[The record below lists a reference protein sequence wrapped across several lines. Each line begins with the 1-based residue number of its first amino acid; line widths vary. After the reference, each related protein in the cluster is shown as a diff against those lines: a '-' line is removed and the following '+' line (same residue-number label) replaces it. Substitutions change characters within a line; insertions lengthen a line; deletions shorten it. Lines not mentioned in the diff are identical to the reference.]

1 MTRIMSAS
9 SRSRCTSHS
18 SQPGTAA
25 ISDAACRSRSAS
37 CAPRPS
43 RARNVA
49 VRVIGVIEVIGR
61 TLSGAAGR
69 VLEKS
74 AYAQDLPNRQPRARA
89 AMGTRSLISSRK
101 SPPSPQLERVVDRH
115 WIVRWDLR
123 GREPFQ
129 QEVLPHPS
137 VNLVIEP
144 HGSWVWGV
152 PTTRDV
158 RLLQGEGWA
167 VGTKFKPG
175 AFTALTGIEASKITD
190 GRVSLKAAF
199 GHDLNHREFDA
210 ARGALYAV
218 VAKIEARLAPR
229 ADVDDPDAALVTE
242 VIQSMRHVGP
252 NTRVEH
258 LAAMHHVAPRTL
270 QRLFRRYVGVG
281 PKWVLKRLRIH
292 QAAEQLTA
300 TSPPPWTELALDLAT
315 TTTPTSSATSGSS
328 SDAHPP
334 NTPPERPGHAR
345 TRTSVRGEE
354 AMPRCA

>member
-1 MTRIMSAS
+1 VPTTSPTDNHGLVRPWERD
-9 SRSRCTSHS
+9 RSFH
-18 SQPGTAA
+18 
-25 ISDAACRSRSAS
+25 
-37 CAPRPS
+37 
-43 RARNVA
+43 
-49 VRVIGVIEVIGR
+49 
-61 TLSGAAGR
+61 
-69 VLEKS
+69 LEG
-74 AYAQDLPNRQPRARA
+74 L
-89 AMGTRSLISSRK
+89 
-101 SPPSPQLERVVDRH
+101 PPSPQLERVVDRH

-144 HGSWVWGV
+144 DGSWVWGV

-199 GHDLNHREFDA
+199 GHDLNHHEFEA

-218 VAKIEARLAPR
+218 VAKIEAGLAPR

-242 VIQSMRHVGP
+242 VIQSIRHVGP
-252 NTRVEH
+252 NTRVEQ

-281 PKWVLKRLRIH
+281 PKWVLKRLRI
-292 QAAEQLTA
+292 A
-300 TSPPPWTELALDLAT
+300 TRQPNSSRQRVPLHGPSSHSTSAT

-334 NTPPERPGHAR
+334 NTPPKRPGDAR

>member
-1 MTRIMSAS
+1 MPRTSPTGNHGLVRPWEHG
-9 SRSRCTSHS
+9 RSFH
-18 SQPGTAA
+18 
-25 ISDAACRSRSAS
+25 
-37 CAPRPS
+37 
-43 RARNVA
+43 
-49 VRVIGVIEVIGR
+49 
-61 TLSGAAGR
+61 
-69 VLEKS
+69 LE
-74 AYAQDLPNRQPRARA
+74 
-89 AMGTRSLISSRK
+89 SL
-101 SPPSPQLERVVDRH
+101 PPSPQLERVVDRH

-123 GREPFQ
+123 GRQPFQ

-190 GRVSLKAAF
+190 GRVSLEAAF
-199 GHDLNHREFDA
+199 GPDLNHREFDA

-258 LAAMHHVAPRTL
+258 LAAMTTSRRAPCSASSGATWASGPSGSSSASVSTRQPNGSP
-270 QRLFRRYVGVG
+270 QRVPVHG
-281 PKWVLKRLRIH
+281 PSSH
-292 QAAEQLTA
+292 S
-300 TSPPPWTELALDLAT
+300 TSAT

-328 SDAHPP
+328 SDARPP
-334 NTPPERPGHAR
+334 NTPPKQPGHAR
-345 TRTSVRGEE
+345 TRTSRFGVR
-354 AMPRCA
+354 

>member
-1 MTRIMSAS
+1 MPW
-9 SRSRCTSHS
+9 TSPTGNHGLVRPWEHGHS
-18 SQPGTAA
+18 FH
-25 ISDAACRSRSAS
+25 
-37 CAPRPS
+37 
-43 RARNVA
+43 
-49 VRVIGVIEVIGR
+49 
-61 TLSGAAGR
+61 
-69 VLEKS
+69 LE
-74 AYAQDLPNRQPRARA
+74 
-89 AMGTRSLISSRK
+89 SL
-101 SPPSPQLERVVDRH
+101 PPSPQLERVVDRH

-242 VIQSMRHVGP
+242 VIQSIRHVGP

-300 TSPPPWTELALDLAT
+300 TSPPPWTELALDL
-315 TTTPTSSATSGSS
+315 GYY
-328 SDAHPP
+328 DHAHFIRDFRLVVGRSPA
-334 NTPPERPGHAR
+334 EYAAEAAR
-345 TRTSVRGEE
+345 ARED
-354 AMPRCA
+354 

>member
-1 MTRIMSAS
+1 MPRTSPTGNLGLVRPWEHGHSFHLE
-9 SRSRCTSHS
+9 SR
-18 SQPGTAA
+18 
-25 ISDAACRSRSAS
+25 
-37 CAPRPS
+37 
-43 RARNVA
+43 
-49 VRVIGVIEVIGR
+49 
-61 TLSGAAGR
+61 
-69 VLEKS
+69 
-74 AYAQDLPNRQPRARA
+74 
-89 AMGTRSLISSRK
+89 
-101 SPPSPQLERVVDRH
+101 PPSPQLERVVDRH

-129 QEVLPHPS
+129 QEVLLHPS

-152 PTTRDV
+152 PTMRDV

-190 GRVSLKAAF
+190 GRVSLQAAF

-300 TSPPPWTELALDLAT
+300 TSPPPWTELALDLGYYDHAHFIRDFRLVVGRS
-315 TTTPTSSATSGSS
+315 PAEYAAEAARARADQNLGSG
-328 SDAHPP
+328 
-334 NTPPERPGHAR
+334 
-345 TRTSVRGEE
+345 
-354 AMPRCA
+354 

>member
-1 MTRIMSAS
+1 VPTTSPTDNHGLVRPWERD
-9 SRSRCTSHS
+9 RSFH
-18 SQPGTAA
+18 
-25 ISDAACRSRSAS
+25 
-37 CAPRPS
+37 
-43 RARNVA
+43 
-49 VRVIGVIEVIGR
+49 
-61 TLSGAAGR
+61 
-69 VLEKS
+69 LEG
-74 AYAQDLPNRQPRARA
+74 L
-89 AMGTRSLISSRK
+89 
-101 SPPSPQLERVVDRH
+101 PPSPQLERVVDRH

-144 HGSWVWGV
+144 DGSWVWGV

-199 GHDLNHREFDA
+199 GHDVNDRESDA
-210 ARGALYAV
+210 APGALYAV

-242 VIQSMRHVGP
+242 VIQSMRQVGP
-252 NTRVEH
+252 NTRVEP

-300 TSPPPWTELALDLAT
+300 TSPPPWTELALDLGYYDHAHFIRDFRLVVGRS
-315 TTTPTSSATSGSS
+315 PAEYAAEAARGREDQNLGSG
-328 SDAHPP
+328 
-334 NTPPERPGHAR
+334 
-345 TRTSVRGEE
+345 
-354 AMPRCA
+354 

>member
-1 MTRIMSAS
+1 
-9 SRSRCTSHS
+9 
-18 SQPGTAA
+18 
-25 ISDAACRSRSAS
+25 
-37 CAPRPS
+37 
-43 RARNVA
+43 
-49 VRVIGVIEVIGR
+49 
-61 TLSGAAGR
+61 
-69 VLEKS
+69 
-74 AYAQDLPNRQPRARA
+74 
-89 AMGTRSLISSRK
+89 
-101 SPPSPQLERVVDRH
+101 
-115 WIVRWDLR
+115 
-123 GREPFQ
+123 
-129 QEVLPHPS
+129 

-144 HGSWVWGV
+144 DGSWVWGV

-218 VAKIEARLAPR
+218 VAEIEARLAPR

-252 NTRVEH
+252 HARVEH

-300 TSPPPWTELALDLAT
+300 TSPPAWTELALDLGYYDHAHFIRDFRLVVGRS
-315 TTTPTSSATSGSS
+315 PAEYAAEAARAREDQDLGS
-328 SDAHPP
+328 
-334 NTPPERPGHAR
+334 
-345 TRTSVRGEE
+345 GEE

>member
-1 MTRIMSAS
+1 M
-9 SRSRCTSHS
+9 
-18 SQPGTAA
+18 
-25 ISDAACRSRSAS
+25 
-37 CAPRPS
+37 
-43 RARNVA
+43 
-49 VRVIGVIEVIGR
+49 
-61 TLSGAAGR
+61 
-69 VLEKS
+69 
-74 AYAQDLPNRQPRARA
+74 
-89 AMGTRSLISSRK
+89 
-101 SPPSPQLERVVDRH
+101 
-115 WIVRWDLR
+115 
-123 GREPFQ
+123 
-129 QEVLPHPS
+129 
-137 VNLVIEP
+137 NLVIEP

-175 AFTALTGIEASKITD
+175 AFTALTGIEASRYRWP
-190 GRVSLKAAF
+190 RVSRGRF

-292 QAAEQLTA
+292 QATEQLTA
-300 TSPPPWTELALDLAT
+300 TSPPRWTELALDL
-315 TTTPTSSATSGSS
+315 GYY
-328 SDAHPP
+328 DHAHFIRDFRLVVGRSPA
-334 NTPPERPGHAR
+334 EYAAEAAR
-345 TRTSVRGEE
+345 ARED
-354 AMPRCA
+354 